1 MTEAKASEPP
11 LVGIVLGSASD
22 LDVMRP
28 CAELLAE
35 LGVPCEMRIASAHRT
50 PERVAAYAAE
60 ATDRGLRIIIAGA
73 GAAAALPGCIAAH
86 TRLPVIGVPI
96 DATPLRGVDALYSM
110 VQMPSGVPVATV
122 SIDGAKN
129 AALLAARIL
138 ALDDA
143 GLTERLTELARRDR
157 TRAEESDQ
165 KLQSEEI

>member
-1 MTEAKASEPP
+1 
-11 LVGIVLGSASD
+11 VLGSASD

-28 CAELLAE
+28 CAEVLAE
-35 LGVPCEMRIASAHRT
+35 LGVPYEMRIASAHRT

-60 ATDRGLRIIIAGA
+60 ATDRGLRVIIAGA

-157 TRAEESDQ
+157 TRFEESDQ
-165 KLQSEEI
+165 TLQSEEI